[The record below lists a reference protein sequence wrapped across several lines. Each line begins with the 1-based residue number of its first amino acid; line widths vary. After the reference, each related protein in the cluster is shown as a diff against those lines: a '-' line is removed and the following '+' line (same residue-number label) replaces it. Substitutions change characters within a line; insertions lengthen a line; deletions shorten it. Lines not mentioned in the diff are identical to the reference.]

1 MSADGR
7 PFEIVDVFT
16 RTPRAGNQLAV
27 VTDARGLDA
36 AAMQAIAREFNFA
49 ETSFLLPPE
58 DPAHTAHVRIFTP
71 AEEMPF
77 AGHPN
82 VGTAFVVGRMGS
94 LFGAPIGDRLLFEEG
109 AGLVRL
115 ELLRA
120 DGVIDGARCRAP
132 RTLALGPEVALDH
145 VAALAGL
152 APADIVT
159 ARFAPRFASVGAEF
173 LLAEVTADA
182 LARARP
188 EAAAFAAAEGRIGQS
203 AGLLGLYLHVR
214 LQAAGHLD
222 VRMFAPLA
230 GVPED
235 PATGSA
241 AAALGAFLNHLDP
254 ALTRFR
260 VEQGRHIG
268 RPSLIEVDATPGEV
282 WIGGSCAAFAQG
294 MLAA

>member
-1 MSADGR
+1 MTSQGR

-16 RTPRAGNQLAV
+16 STPLAGNQLAV
-27 VTDARGLDA
+27 VTDARGLET

-49 ETSFLLPPE
+49 ETSFLLPPV

-71 AEEMPF
+71 EEEMPF

-82 VGTAFVVGRMGS
+82 VGTAFVVGRMES
-94 LFGAPIGDRLLFEEG
+94 LFGTPVSDRLLFEEG
-109 AGLVRL
+109 AGLVQL
-115 ELLRA
+115 ELLRE
-120 DGVIDGARCRAP
+120 DGAIAGARCRAP
-132 RTLALGPEVALDH
+132 RGLSRGPEVPLEK

-152 APADIVT
+152 VPGDILT
-159 ARFAPRFASVGAEF
+159 THFAPRFASVGAEF
-173 LLAEVTADA
+173 LLAEVTPDG
-182 LARARP
+182 LDRASP
-188 EAAAFAAAEGRIGQS
+188 QAAAFAAAEGRIGQS
-203 AGLLGLYLHVR
+203 AGLLGLHLHAR
-214 LQAAGHLD
+214 LAPGHLD

-260 VEQGRHIG
+260 VQQGRHIG

-282 WIGGSCAAFAQG
+282 WIGGGCAAFARG
-294 MLAA
+294 VLAA